1 MWAWIA
7 FINSAFI
14 QASTYLSRPMI
25 TYKLLILHSNN
36 FVVGTFGALYALF
49 PLLLAVALGRW
60 VNQYGEGRF
69 ILYGTILIVISTS
82 VLMVANSIALMVVAV
97 AALGTAQLLC
107 MIGAQA
113 MFANRSPSGN
123 YERFFGLYT
132 FSAALGQLFGPL
144 IGSAVSGSH
153 GVLPKSTSH
162 AFLAA
167 AILGALGI
175 IPLLRKF
182 PMGPT
187 VGVSAK
193 ESREQV
199 SFSSVLQN
207 PGMKLAMFTS
217 LAISSSVDVL
227 VVFLPVFGKERG
239 FSSSSI
245 GIVLAIRAL
254 TSMASRVYL
263 GKMTEVIGFWRLL
276 LGSIAISSIAC
287 VVATSAHHVLFL
299 YIVIGV
305 AGFSLGVGQ
314 PMTMAWVSRLSK
326 DPERSFTIS
335 VRLAGNRFGQ
345 FLLPAL
351 AGVIAGPLGASA
363 VFVSLAIL
371 MGSSGVLTR
380 IKAKNH

>member
-1 MWAWIA
+1 
-7 FINSAFI
+7 
-14 QASTYLSRPMI
+14 MI

-36 FVVGTFGALYALF
+36 FVVGAFGALYALF

-69 ILYGTILIVISTS
+69 ILYGTLLMVISTFALVVVNT
-82 VLMVANSIALMVVAV
+82 VLMMVIAV
-97 AALGTAQLLC
+97 AALGTSQLLC

-144 IGSAVSGSH
+144 IGSLVSGSH
-153 GVLPKSTSH
+153 GVLPKSTNH

-167 AILGALGI
+167 TILAAVAVV
-175 IPLLRKF
+175 PLLRNF
-182 PMGPT
+182 SFGPT

-199 SFSSVLQN
+199 SFGSVLNN

-254 TSMASRVYL
+254 ASMASRVYL
-263 GKMTEVIGFWRLL
+263 GKMTEAIGFWRLL
-276 LGSIAISSIAC
+276 LGSIAISSTAC

-299 YIVIGV
+299 YIVIGI

-363 VFVSLAIL
+363 VFVALALL
-371 MGSSGVLTR
+371 MGSSGLISGLKR
-380 IKAKNH
+380 KS